1 MHNTKVTFR
10 WFLLLTSFAVVGL
23 VLINTYLFLQ
33 KFKDEERTKMSI
45 WGSAEEELLK
55 SADLND
61 DLGNLTI
68 QVLSGN
74 TTTPMILTDSRKNVI
89 DFRNINVKKASDT
102 VYLRKLVTQFS
113 QENTPIVINHN
124 NEVFGYIYYGDSA
137 LLKTIRYFP
146 FVLLIIALLFGL
158 VMYLFYSADKTS
170 EQNLLWA
177 GMAKETAHQIGTP
190 LSSLVGWTEIL
201 KQENVSDDILNE
213 LKKDIERLNIIA
225 DRFSK
230 VGSLPSL
237 VKKDLVKETQT
248 AFDYLSG
255 RFSKLIRFEQNLP
268 DHHIYVNL
276 NPELYNWTV
285 ENLIKNGIDAMKG
298 KGLIS
303 ISIEED
309 EKWVHVLVSDKGSG
323 IPKNLQ
329 KSVFSPGFTTKKRGW
344 GLGLSLAKRI
354 VEEYHLGQLRIKT
367 SEPGKGTVMQISL
380 RKIEAS

>member
-33 KFKDEERTKMSI
+33 KFEEEERVKMRI

-74 TTTPMILTDSRKNVI
+74 TTTPMILTDSRENVI
-89 DFRNINVKKASDT
+89 DYKNIDIQKAKNADF
-102 VYLRKLVTQFS
+102 LKKLVAQFGK
-113 QENTPIVINHN
+113 ENERIVVNHN
-124 NEVFGYIYYGDSA
+124 NEVFGYLYYGDSA

-146 FVLLIIALLFGL
+146 FVLLVIALLFGL

-190 LSSLVGWTEIL
+190 LSSLVGWVEIL
-201 KQENVSDDILNE
+201 KQEKVSEEILVE
-213 LKKDIERLNIIA
+213 IKKDIERLNIITG
-225 DRFSK
+225 RFSK
-230 VGSLPSL
+230 IGSLPAL
-237 VKKDLVKETQT
+237 AKKDLADETRQ

-255 RFSKLIRFEQNLP
+255 RFSKLIRFKLNLP
-268 DHHIYVNL
+268 AHPVYVNL
-276 NPELYNWTV
+276 NTELYNWTI

-298 KGLIS
+298 KGLIA
-303 ISIEED
+303 ISMEED
-309 EKWVHVLVSDKGSG
+309 EKWVHVLVADSGSG
-323 IPKNLQ
+323 IPKKLQ
-329 KSVFSPGFTTKKRGW
+329 NSIFNPGFTTKKRGW

-380 RKIEAS
+380 RKIEG

>member
-1 MHNTKVTFR
+1 LHNTKVTFR

-33 KFKDEERTKMSI
+33 KFEEEERVKMSI

-74 TTTPMILTDSRKNVI
+74 TTTPMILTDSRENVI
-89 DFRNINVKKASDT
+89 DYKNIDIQKAKNAEF
-102 VYLRKLVTQFS
+102 LKKLVAQFGK
-113 QENTPIVINHN
+113 ENERIVVNHN
-124 NEVFGYIYYGDSA
+124 NEVFGYLYYGDSA

-146 FVLLIIALLFGL
+146 FVLLVIALLFGL

-190 LSSLVGWTEIL
+190 LSSLVGWVEIL
-201 KQENVSDDILNE
+201 KQEKVSEEILVE
-213 LKKDIERLNIIA
+213 IKKDIERLNIITG
-225 DRFSK
+225 RFSK
-230 VGSLPSL
+230 IGSLPAL
-237 VKKDLVKETQT
+237 AKKDLADETRQ

-255 RFSKLIRFEQNLP
+255 RFSKLIRFKLNLP
-268 DHHIYVNL
+268 THPVYVNL
-276 NPELYNWTV
+276 NTELYNWTI

-298 KGLIS
+298 KGLIA
-303 ISIEED
+303 ISLEED
-309 EKWVHVLVSDKGSG
+309 EKWVHVLVADNGSG
-323 IPKNLQ
+323 IPKKLQ
-329 KSVFSPGFTTKKRGW
+329 NSIFNPGFTTKKRGW

-354 VEEYHLGQLRIKT
+354 IEEYHLGQLRIKT

-380 RKIEAS
+380 RKIEG

>member
-33 KFKDEERTKMSI
+33 KFEEEERVKMSI

-74 TTTPMILTDSRKNVI
+74 TTTPMILTDSRENVI
-89 DFRNINVKKASDT
+89 DYKNIDIKKAKNAEF
-102 VYLRKLVTQFS
+102 LKKLVAQFGK
-113 QENTPIVINHN
+113 ENERIVVNHN
-124 NEVFGYIYYGDSA
+124 NEVFGYLYYGDSA

-190 LSSLVGWTEIL
+190 LSSLVGWVEIL
-201 KQENVSDDILNE
+201 KQEKVSEEILVE
-213 LKKDIERLNIIA
+213 IKKDIERLNIITG
-225 DRFSK
+225 RFSK
-230 VGSLPSL
+230 IGSLPAL
-237 VKKDLVKETQT
+237 AKKDLADETRQ

-255 RFSKLIRFEQNLP
+255 RFSKLIRFKLNLP
-268 DHHIYVNL
+268 THPVYVNL
-276 NPELYNWTV
+276 NTELYNWTI

-298 KGLIS
+298 KGLIA
-303 ISIEED
+303 ISMEED
-309 EKWVHVLVSDKGSG
+309 EKWVHVLVADNGSG
-323 IPKNLQ
+323 IPKKLQ
-329 KSVFSPGFTTKKRGW
+329 NSIFNPGFTTKKRGW

-354 VEEYHLGQLRIKT
+354 IEEYHLGQLRIKT

-380 RKIEAS
+380 RKIEG

>member
-102 VYLRKLVTQFS
+102 VYLRKLVAQFS

-124 NEVFGYIYYGDSA
+124 NEIFGYIYYGDSA

>member
-89 DFRNINVKKASDT
+89 DFRNINVKKANDT
-102 VYLRKLVTQFS
+102 VYLRKLVAQFS
-113 QENTPIVINHN
+113 QENTRIVINHN
-124 NEVFGYIYYGDSA
+124 NEIFGYIYYGDSA

-190 LSSLVGWTEIL
+190 LSSLVGWAEIL

-276 NPELYNWTV
+276 NSELYNWTV
-285 ENLIKNGIDAMKG
+285 ENLVKNGIDAMKG

-323 IPKNLQ
+323 IPKNIQ

-380 RKIEAS
+380 RKIKAS

>member
-33 KFKDEERTKMSI
+33 KFEEEERVKMSI

-74 TTTPMILTDSRKNVI
+74 TTTPMILTDSRENVI
-89 DFRNINVKKASDT
+89 DYKNIDIQKAKNAEF
-102 VYLRKLVTQFS
+102 LKKLVAQFGK
-113 QENTPIVINHN
+113 ENERIVVNHN
-124 NEVFGYIYYGDSA
+124 NEVFGYLYYGDSA

-146 FVLLIIALLFGL
+146 FVLLVIALLFGL

-190 LSSLVGWTEIL
+190 LSSLVGWVEIL
-201 KQENVSDDILNE
+201 KQEKVSEEILVE
-213 LKKDIERLNIIA
+213 IKKDIERLNIITG
-225 DRFSK
+225 RFSK
-230 VGSLPSL
+230 IGSLPAL
-237 VKKDLVKETQT
+237 AKKDLADETRQ

-255 RFSKLIRFEQNLP
+255 RFSKLIRFKLNLP
-268 DHHIYVNL
+268 THPVYVNL
-276 NPELYNWTV
+276 NTELYNWTI

-298 KGLIS
+298 KGLIA
-303 ISIEED
+303 ISLEED
-309 EKWVHVLVSDKGSG
+309 EKWVHVLVADNGSG
-323 IPKNLQ
+323 IPKKLQ
-329 KSVFSPGFTTKKRGW
+329 NSIFNPGFTTKKRGW

-354 VEEYHLGQLRIKT
+354 IEEYHLGQLRIKT

-380 RKIEAS
+380 RKIEG